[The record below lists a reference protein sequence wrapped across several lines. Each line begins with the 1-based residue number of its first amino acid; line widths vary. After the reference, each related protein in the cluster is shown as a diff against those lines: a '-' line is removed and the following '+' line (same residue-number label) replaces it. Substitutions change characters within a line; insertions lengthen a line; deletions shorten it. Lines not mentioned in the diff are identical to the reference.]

1 MEKKAAK
8 RQQKGVHANSR
19 FFKGGRLPTI
29 APPPSESYNYNEKNV
44 VEKPPHGEN
53 EAKITPYNGKKI
65 SLIFQWGVGAI
76 ERLLLPPPPRA
87 PMVVFPP
94 VEFAKALIS
103 PKIIVHAHACDKT
116 NK

>member
-65 SLIFQWGVGAI
+65 FLIFQGGVGAI
-76 ERLLLPPPPRA
+76 KRFLLPPPPA
-87 PMVVFPP
+87 GAHGCIPP
-94 VEFAKALIS
+94 CILCKGINFAQDS
-103 PKIIVHAHACDKT
+103 CTCACM
-116 NK
+116 

>member
-1 MEKKAAK
+1 MQIADIL
-8 RQQKGVHANSR
+8 
-19 FFKGGRLPTI
+19 KGGDCLLLPPP
-29 APPPSESYNYNEKNV
+29 PPPSESYNYNEKNV

-65 SLIFQWGVGAI
+65 SLIFQGGVGAI
-76 ERLLLPPPPRA
+76 ERLLLPPPPPPPPRA
-87 PMVVFPP
+87 PMVVFPL

-103 PKIIVHAHACDKT
+103 PKILVHAHACDKT